1 MRLWRIRPRT
11 NWSPIHASA
20 YGVGAGF
27 VLFVTQIVQSD
38 MGLRW
43 PEPELSAK
51 ALMTLLV
58 CAFMFAVL
66 AVARNR
72 MLDQQ

>member
-1 MRLWRIRPRT
+1 MRHWRIRLRS

-27 VLFVTQIVQSD
+27 VLFIAQIVQSET
-38 MGLRW
+38 LRW
-43 PEPELSAK
+43 PEPELSAR
-51 ALMTLLV
+51 ALMMLLV
-58 CAFMFAVL
+58 CAFMFAIV

>member
-1 MRLWRIRPRT
+1 M
-11 NWSPIHASA
+11 HASA

-27 VLFVTQIVQSD
+27 ALFVAQLFET
-38 MGLRW
+38 GLRW
-43 PEPELSAK
+43 PEPELSAN
-51 ALMTLLV
+51 ALMTLFV
-58 CAFMFAVL
+58 CVFLFAVV